1 MKFAIDRIEKDIA
14 VLENIDNN
22 DIIEVNVNELPKNV
36 KEKDIVKK
44 ENNEYVLDV
53 KEKEERINRINE
65 KFEML
70 KKSN

>member
-22 DIIEVNVNELPKNV
+22 DIIEVYVNELPNNV

-44 ENNEYVLDV
+44 ENNKYILDI
-53 KEKEERINRINE
+53 KEKEERISRINE
-65 KFEML
+65 KFKML
-70 KKSN
+70 KKYN

>member
-22 DIIEVNVNELPKNV
+22 DIIEVNVNGLPNNV

-44 ENNEYVLDV
+44 ENNKYILDI
-53 KEKEERINRINE
+53 KEKEERISRINE

-70 KKSN
+70 KKYN

>member
-22 DIIEVNVNELPKNV
+22 DIIEVNVNELPNNV

-44 ENNEYVLDV
+44 ENNKYILDI
-53 KEKEERINRINE
+53 KEKEERISRINE
-65 KFEML
+65 KFKML
-70 KKSN
+70 KKYN

>member
-22 DIIEVNVNELPKNV
+22 DIIEVNVNELPNNV

-44 ENNEYVLDV
+44 ENNKYILDI
-53 KEKEERINRINE
+53 KEKEERISRINE

-70 KKSN
+70 KKYN